1 MAIYVPAG
9 RRRRRAALAL
19 GAAVVVGIVVGV
31 LVGRFTA
38 SSVDDSVADVR
49 SEARSVQGELQATPI
64 NYEKELQG
72 ETQFEEGGGAADAL
86 ARARRQL
93 DSALAD
99 APWLGRDSRASARAA
114 LTALSEARQSRVP
127 SEEFSRLVTQASDQ
141 IGQVFGLR

>member
-72 ETQFEEGGGAADAL
+72 ETQFEEGGGVADAL

-114 LTALSEARQSRVP
+114 LTGLSEARQSQVP
-127 SEEFSRLVTQASDQ
+127 SEEFSRLVTRASDQ

>member
-1 MAIYVPAG
+1 VAIYMPAG

-19 GAAVVVGIVVGV
+19 GAALVVGLVVGV

-38 SSVDDSVADVR
+38 PSVDDRVADVR
-49 SEARSVQGELQATPI
+49 SEARSAQGELQAMPI

-72 ETQFEEGGGAADAL
+72 EAQFEGGGGVADAL

-93 DSALAD
+93 DAALAD
-99 APWLGRDSRASARAA
+99 APWLGRESRASARAA
-114 LTALSEARQSRVP
+114 LITLSDARRSRVP
-127 SEEFSRLVTQASDQ
+127 PEEFSRLVTQGSDL